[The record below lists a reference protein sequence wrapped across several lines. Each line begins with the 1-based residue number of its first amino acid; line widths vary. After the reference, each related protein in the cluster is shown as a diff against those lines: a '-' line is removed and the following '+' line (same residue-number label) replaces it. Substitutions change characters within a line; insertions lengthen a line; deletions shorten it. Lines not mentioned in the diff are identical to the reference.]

1 MPKWLCNI
9 QIDLGFFCFFFYC
22 KGWGEGVCRENAL
35 ISKQKVKTLLET
47 CHTLLFQSAIFNPLE
62 NASGEGFWQ
71 RTQEEYATLG
81 APPQYWYQAWRECCF
96 CLRGSLWQKQELY
109 GELITTAQEA
119 WSHAHHRAAFLSLLS
134 RDFLSNSSSIY
145 SILLILKT
153 NPSVLVTIHCQKKDR
168 AGQDL
173 QCNQ

>member
-1 MPKWLCNI
+1 MLVER
-9 QIDLGFFCFFFYC
+9 
-22 KGWGEGVCRENAL
+22 EGL
-35 ISKQKVKTLLET
+35 
-47 CHTLLFQSAIFNPLE
+47 
-62 NASGEGFWQ
+62 WQ

-81 APPQYWYQAWRECCF
+81 APPQYWHPAWRKCCF

-119 WSHAHHRAAFLSLLS
+119 WSHAHNRATFLSLLS
-134 RDFLSNSSSIY
+134 GDFSNNSGSIY

-173 QCNQ
+173 HVTGSHLSPFLFYDSKRWSDAENSPRIQARVCGGGGALLTKVV